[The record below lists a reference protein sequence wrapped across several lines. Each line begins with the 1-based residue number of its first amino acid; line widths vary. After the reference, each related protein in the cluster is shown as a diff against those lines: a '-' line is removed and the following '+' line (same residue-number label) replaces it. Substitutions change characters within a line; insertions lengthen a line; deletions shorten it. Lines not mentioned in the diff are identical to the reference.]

1 MVHEPGESAVG
12 GSGAGGQQ
20 ARAHWKTNIIVALV
34 LCALGLIGLGLM
46 DFSPAYSETYWY
58 FALPAFALTSIYLGW
73 ESAKRR
79 GENPRIEFRRQILH
93 WLGFFFALNLILVF
107 LHAGTIERNVA
118 GPVSLVLLA
127 LTCYL
132 AGIHFE
138 PAFVIVGIL
147 LALAAA
153 TAAYLEEYLFIILVI
168 SFLLLGVVLVQMR
181 ASRRS

>member
-1 MVHEPGESAVG
+1 MVNEPGQSNVTKHEPPTPS
-12 GSGAGGQQ
+12 SRIQ
-20 ARAHWKTNIIVALV
+20 WKTQIIIALV
-34 LCALGLIGLGLM
+34 LCALGVVGLGLM
-46 DFSPAYSETYWY
+46 DFSPNYSEHYWY
-58 FALPAFALTSIYLGW
+58 FALPVFVLTSIYLGW

-79 GENPRIEFRRQILH
+79 GENPRIEMRRQIFH

-138 PAFVIVGIL
+138 PAFIIVGIL

-168 SFLLLGVVLVQMR
+168 AFLLLGVVLVQIR
-181 ASRRS
+181 GSRRS